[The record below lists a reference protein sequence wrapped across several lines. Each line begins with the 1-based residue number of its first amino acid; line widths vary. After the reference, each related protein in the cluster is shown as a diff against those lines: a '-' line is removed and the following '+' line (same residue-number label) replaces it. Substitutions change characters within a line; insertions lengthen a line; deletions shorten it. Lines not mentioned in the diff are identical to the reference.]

1 MSDTL
6 LAEVEVNLLQLA
18 ILLGCDDIAE
28 DMLQMAKE
36 HIKSVVCIPVSKS
49 TKEEWVRST
58 LEFIR
63 VRDTIFHKFLN
74 SKILIRNQKE
84 VLTLKQRWCHKYHT
98 FRAWISADLSFI
110 SKLYFCRAQGID
122 GMNIIHTSLR
132 FNQGV
137 MFKLVEFVEDKLSLN
152 QSQKYQLMNGQT
164 RFLKK
169 TPLHFVSKFDGS
181 SDSLK
186 YKNGLDWF

>member
-1 MSDTL
+1 MINGKLDESVQQMSDTL

-36 HIKSVVCIPVSKS
+36 HIKSVASIPVSKS
-49 TKEEWVRST
+49 TKEEWVRSI

-84 VLTLKQRWCHKYHT
+84 VLTLKQR
-98 FRAWISADLSFI
+98 
-110 SKLYFCRAQGID
+110 
-122 GMNIIHTSLR
+122 
-132 FNQGV
+132 
-137 MFKLVEFVEDKLSLN
+137 
-152 QSQKYQLMNGQT
+152 
-164 RFLKK
+164 
-169 TPLHFVSKFDGS
+169 
-181 SDSLK
+181 
-186 YKNGLDWF
+186 

>member
-1 MSDTL
+1 MQAVKFLKDMRSLKNITIKTLLDLINDKLDESVQQMSDTL

-36 HIKSVVCIPVSKS
+36 HIKSVVSIPVSKS
-49 TKEEWVRST
+49 TKEEWVRSI

-84 VLTLKQRWCHKYHT
+84 VLTLKQR
-98 FRAWISADLSFI
+98 
-110 SKLYFCRAQGID
+110 
-122 GMNIIHTSLR
+122 
-132 FNQGV
+132 
-137 MFKLVEFVEDKLSLN
+137 
-152 QSQKYQLMNGQT
+152 
-164 RFLKK
+164 
-169 TPLHFVSKFDGS
+169 
-181 SDSLK
+181 
-186 YKNGLDWF
+186 

>member
-1 MSDTL
+1 MVKDILAPLGNIAKKVHFDHASGKVFKRYEKSKNITIKTLLDLINDKLDESVQQMSDTL

-36 HIKSVVCIPVSKS
+36 HIKSVVSIPVSKS
-49 TKEEWVRST
+49 TKEEWVRSI

-84 VLTLKQRWCHKYHT
+84 VLTLKQR
-98 FRAWISADLSFI
+98 
-110 SKLYFCRAQGID
+110 
-122 GMNIIHTSLR
+122 
-132 FNQGV
+132 
-137 MFKLVEFVEDKLSLN
+137 
-152 QSQKYQLMNGQT
+152 
-164 RFLKK
+164 
-169 TPLHFVSKFDGS
+169 
-181 SDSLK
+181 
-186 YKNGLDWF
+186 